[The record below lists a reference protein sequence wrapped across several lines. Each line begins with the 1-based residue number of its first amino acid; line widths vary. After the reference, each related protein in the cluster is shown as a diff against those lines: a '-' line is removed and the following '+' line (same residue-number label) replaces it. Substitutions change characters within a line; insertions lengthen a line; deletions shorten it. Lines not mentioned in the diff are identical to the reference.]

1 MRADDFTYHILE
13 YPFPTDFAHWYP
25 YTKREVLGDRFEDWR
40 RWLRRVVE
48 EDQIPAVRD
57 RMIAAYDPQAD
68 EWVGVVWTSVS
79 ATSPELAHF
88 GWFFVEERCQ
98 GTGVGSRI
106 IETCLSTLSAD
117 GVRAVMLPT
126 QLENERAIGMYYRR
140 GWQLTITAP
149 SGDVWMVREPAGFY
163 EKTFT
168 PDPERPINAGEPEP
182 ADYVALDY
190 LLSRP
195 AAPIRL
201 LPLGLV
207 GSSRFISFV
216 HDWDAGH
223 HMVARQG
230 GRPMALAV
238 AVRDAGATILD
249 VFGLDRRAMAVAA
262 RDLAEQVPQPQA
274 DVAATDSVRRGA
286 LEDAGF
292 HFEGTRTA
300 DVSGAQ
306 ISLCRYVR

>member
-1 MRADDFTYHILE
+1 MRADDFSYHVLQH
-13 YPFPTDFAHWYP
+13 PFPDDFVAWYP
-25 YTKREVLGDRFEDWR
+25 YIKPEVLGARYERWL
-40 RWLRRVVE
+40 RWLRRVID
-48 EDQIPAVRD
+48 EDVPGVRD
-57 RMIAAYDPQAD
+57 RMIAARDPQAN

-79 ATSPELAHF
+79 LTCPEIAHF
-88 GWFFVEERCQ
+88 GWFYVAERCQ
-98 GTGVGSRI
+98 GMGVGSRV

-117 GVRAVMLPT
+117 GVRVVMLPT

-140 GWQLTITAP
+140 GWQLTLTDP

-163 EKTFT
+163 EETFT
-168 PDPERPINAGEPEP
+168 PAPNRPIRAGVPEP

-207 GSSRFISFV
+207 GSRRFISFV
-216 HDWDAGH
+216 HDWEGPR

-230 GRPMALAV
+230 GQPMALAV
-238 AVRDAGATILD
+238 AAQDERTWALD

-262 RDLAEQVPQPQA
+262 AELADNISGPRAE
-274 DVAATDSVRRGA
+274 VAATDTAKRGA

-292 HFEGTRTA
+292 RMDDTRTA
-300 DVSGAQ
+300 SIAGAQ